1 MFEWDE
7 PKRQKNLANRH
18 LDFADAGLM
27 FDGRP
32 VVHIP
37 SVRNGEDRV
46 VSVARIG
53 SKLFTLVW
61 MWRGKKQRII
71 SFRRA
76 QHGEERIYRKLY
88 GKDA

>member
-7 PKRQKNLANRH
+7 TKRLKNLADRH
-18 LDFADAGLM
+18 LDFADAGIV

-46 VSVARIG
+46 VSVTRIG
-53 SKLFTLVW
+53 AKLFTLVW
-61 MWRGKKQRII
+61 MWRGKKRRII

-76 QHGEERIYRKLY
+76 QHGEERIYQKFY
-88 GKDA
+88 GDEA